1 MTDEE
6 VRTEVRQWLAE
17 NWDPTIDRA
26 EGFRNVIDKYPDIE
40 IILSQTGEFNRVQG
54 KQVMEA
60 FLKAEGENIDAVYA
74 HNDDMAIGAIQA
86 IEEYGLVP
94 AKDIWI
100 GSIDG
105 VRDAFVAMLD
115 GKLNVS
121 VECTPLMGPSAF
133 DALEAAWS
141 GEELP
146 DWIVNE
152 DGIYPMSVVTKQVLD
167 SRKY

>member
-1 MTDEE
+1 MKVLAINGSPNMDQGNTARIINPFLEGMKEAGAE
-6 VRTEVRQWLAE
+6 VEVFYTSKLKIRPCLG
-17 NWDPTIDRA
+17 D
-26 EGFRNVIDKYPDIE
+26 
-40 IILSQTGEFNRVQG
+40 FNCWFNTPG
-54 KQVMEA
+54 KC
-60 FLKAEGENIDAVYA
+60 L

-100 GSIDG
+100 GSIDA
-105 VRDAFVAMLD
+105 VRDAFVAMKD
-115 GKLNVS
+115 RKLNVS

-133 DALEAAWS
+133 DALEAAWR

-152 DGIYPMSVVTKQVLD
+152 DGIFPMDVVTQEVLD